1 MHYAA
6 QSGKAEGDYC
16 PHHQHYHILHNHRHH
31 GYLHDDRQLFHL
43 LEVGE
48 LHTAV
53 QVEKRLVGGSPWTTA
68 ALVKAASSEDNSG

>member
-1 MHYAA
+1 MHNAA

-16 PHHQHYHILHNHRHH
+16 PHHQHYHGLHQRHRH
-31 GYLHDDRQLFHL
+31 GYLHDNHQLFHL

-53 QVEKRLVGGSPWTTA
+53 QVEKRLVGGSPWAAA
-68 ALVKAASSEDNSG
+68 ALIEAASSEDNSG

>member
-16 PHHQHYHILHNHRHH
+16 PHHQHYHSPHHRHH

-43 LEVGE
+43 LEVRE

-53 QVEKRLVGGSPWTTA
+53 QVEKRLVGGSSRAAA
-68 ALVKAASSEDNSG
+68 ALVKAASSEDDLG